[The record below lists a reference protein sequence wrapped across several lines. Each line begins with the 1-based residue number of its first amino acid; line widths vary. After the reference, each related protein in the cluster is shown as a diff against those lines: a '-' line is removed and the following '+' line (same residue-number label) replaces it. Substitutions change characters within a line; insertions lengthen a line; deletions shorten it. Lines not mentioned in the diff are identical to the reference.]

1 MGYRYD
7 MRWLAGLLLVLALLP
22 PLLGNNYYLTVLTMC
37 CLNAM
42 IAVGLSLLVGHAG
55 QITLGHAGFYGLA
68 AYTTA
73 ALSTTLGVP
82 VGLSMLAG
90 VGASAAVA
98 ALVGLPALKL
108 KGHYL
113 AMATLGF
120 GVILSI
126 LFNET
131 VEITG
136 GPSGF
141 TGIPRL
147 SLFGVEFSSDL
158 SVYYLIVAL
167 LGLVVWLSFNI
178 LHSRVGRALRAL
190 HTSEKAAQAMG
201 IDIARY
207 KLFVFVVSAAFA
219 GLAGVLYAH
228 YLTFIA
234 PASFG
239 FSFSVQLIVMV
250 VLGGMTSVPGSIV
263 GAFFLTVLPEFL
275 RAFENVEIVLFGG
288 ILVLCM
294 MYLPDGLAGGFNRL
308 WRLVW
313 RLIYV
318 RADKYRQNRQDRQ
331 DRRDRQES
339 QDRQDVQDRLE
350 MLDRQDNMD
359 GKDGGDNG

>member
-1 MGYRYD
+1 MGYGKD
-7 MRWLAGLLLVLALLP
+7 MRWLAGFLAVLVLAP
-22 PLLGNNYYLTVLTMC
+22 PLMGNNYYLTVLTMC

-42 IAVGLSLLVGHAG
+42 IAVGLNLLVGHAG
-55 QITLGHAGFYGLA
+55 QVSLGHAGFYGLA

-73 ALSTTLGVP
+73 VLSATLGVP
-82 VGLSMLAG
+82 VGLSMLTG
-90 VGASAAVA
+90 VGLTSGLA

-108 KGHYL
+108 RGHYL

-120 GVILSI
+120 GIILSI

-131 VEITG
+131 VGVTG

-147 SLFGVEFSSDL
+147 SLAGVEFTSDL
-158 SVYYLIVAL
+158 SVYYLIIAV
-167 LGLVVWLSFNI
+167 LGLVVWLAFNI

-190 HTSEKAAQAMG
+190 HTSEKAAQAVG

-207 KLFVFVVSAAFA
+207 KLFIFVVSAAFA

-239 FSFSVQLIVMV
+239 FLFSVQLIVMV
-250 VLGGMTSVPGSIV
+250 VLGGMTSIPGTIT

-275 RAFENVEIVLFGG
+275 RAFDNIEVLLFGA

-294 MYLPDGLAGGFNRL
+294 MYLPDGLAGGSYRLWRRL
-308 WRLVW
+308 WRL
-313 RLIYV
+313 IFV
-318 RADKYRQNRQDRQ
+318 RPDKYWA
-331 DRRDRQES
+331 EG
-339 QDRQDVQDRLE
+339 
-350 MLDRQDNMD
+350 D
-359 GKDGGDNG
+359 GNG

>member
-1 MGYRYD
+1 
-7 MRWLAGLLLVLALLP
+7 MRWLCGLLVLLVIAP

-55 QITLGHAGFYGLA
+55 QISLGHAGFYGLA

-73 ALSTTLGVP
+73 TLSATVGLP

-90 VGASAAVA
+90 VGATSGVA

-120 GVILSI
+120 GIILSI

-131 VEITG
+131 VEVTG

-147 SLFGVEFSSDL
+147 SLLGVEFTSDL
-158 SVYYLIVAL
+158 AVYYFIIAL

-207 KLFVFVVSAAFA
+207 KLFIFVVSAAFA

-239 FSFSVQLIVMV
+239 FLFSVQLIVMV

-275 RAFENVEIVLFGG
+275 RAFDNIEILLFGG

-294 MYLPDGLAGGFNRL
+294 MYLPDGLAGACNRL
-308 WRLVW
+308 WRWGW
-313 RLIYV
+313 RLVYV
-318 RADKYRQNRQDRQ
+318 RADKGR
-331 DRRDRQES
+331 
-339 QDRQDVQDRLE
+339 
-350 MLDRQDNMD
+350 MD
-359 GKDGGDNG
+359 GNDNG

>member
-1 MGYRYD
+1 MGYRRD
-7 MRWLAGLLLVLALLP
+7 MLWLGGLMAALLLAPL
-22 PLLGNNYYLTVLTMC
+22 LLGNNYHLTVLTMC
-37 CLNAM
+37 CLHAM
-42 IAVGLSLLVGHAG
+42 VAVGLSLLVGQAG
-55 QITLGHAGFYGLA
+55 QISLGHAGFYGLA

-73 ALSTTLGVP
+73 GLSATLGLP

-90 VGASAAVA
+90 VVLTAGVA

-120 GVILSI
+120 GIILSI

-131 VEITG
+131 VGVTG

-147 SLFGVEFSSDL
+147 SLFGLEFTSDL
-158 SVYYLIVAL
+158 SVYYLIIAL

-178 LHSRVGRALRAL
+178 LHSRVGRALRAV

-207 KLFVFVVSAAFA
+207 KLFIFVISAAFA

-239 FSFSVQLIVMV
+239 FLFSVELIVMV
-250 VLGGMTSVPGSIV
+250 VLGGMTSIPGSIV

-275 RAFENVEIVLFGG
+275 RAFENVEVLLFGA

-308 WRLVW
+308 WRWLW
-313 RLIYV
+313 RLVYV
-318 RADKYRQNRQDRQ
+318 RADKDRP
-331 DRRDRQES
+331 
-339 QDRQDVQDRLE
+339 
-350 MLDRQDNMD
+350 
-359 GKDGGDNG
+359 GGGGNG